1 VKEHNFSGTIL
12 IRDNFHIAYHQS
24 FGFSNKQFAI
34 LNTNE
39 SKYKIASITKLF
51 TSVLILQLYE
61 NAKIDLNR
69 SINTY
74 LPEYSGSGGDKIT
87 ITNLLNH
94 TSGLPYVGPLSKQ
107 DALDHG
113 MEMYQ
118 MPHSIDEIIKKYF
131 SRDLENAPG
140 QKFSYSNGDYII
152 LGRILEKI
160 YKKSFSQILQEHILD
175 PLKMN
180 ASGLLFQYMIID
192 KLSDSYFT
200 MNDSSGLVNDMPVYI
215 QNWYSAGAMFSST
228 ADLSKFS
235 DALFSHKI
243 LKKETLDLMLKPGL
257 DQYGFGIWVYDMKV
271 KDKTYK
277 VYKRPGDIMG
287 TKTMLVYLPEKGI
300 SIIILANTDSADL
313 DDFASEII
321 MKLTE

>member
-1 VKEHNFSGTIL
+1 
-12 IRDNFHIAYHQS
+12 
-24 FGFSNKQFAI
+24 
-34 LNTNE
+34 
-39 SKYKIASITKLF
+39 
-51 TSVLILQLYE
+51 
-61 NAKIDLNR
+61 
-69 SINTY
+69 
-74 LPEYSGSGGDKIT
+74 
-87 ITNLLNH
+87 
-94 TSGLPYVGPLSKQ
+94 
-107 DALDHG
+107 
-113 MEMYQ
+113 
-118 MPHSIDEIIKKYF
+118 
-131 SRDLENAPG
+131 
-140 QKFSYSNGDYII
+140 
-152 LGRILEKI
+152 
-160 YKKSFSQILQEHILD
+160 
-175 PLKMN
+175 
-180 ASGLLFQYMIID
+180 
-192 KLSDSYFT
+192 
-200 MNDSSGLVNDMPVYI
+200 MPVYI